1 MNKYYF
7 TFGEGQ
13 LNHGKYV
20 VIESDFLWNATA
32 IMFSRFGSSWSW
44 SYNQEEWFE
53 DGVSQAEKYNYE
65 ELKI

>member
-13 LNHGKYV
+13 VNHGKYV
-20 VIESDFLWNATA
+20 VIESDSHSNATEK
-32 IMFSRFGSSWSW
+32 MFSIFGDKWSW
-44 SYNQEEWFE
+44 SYEQEEWFE